1 VSYVCTSSHMF
12 YLSFFFFSSP
22 NFFPFLLSSLS
33 LFLRSCIFVL
43 PCRIV
48 HYVYFYFFLHS
59 NFFPSFHQLF
69 RLFPSGDYLILFSCT
84 HMRMIC
90 SLIHLQFSFLF
101 VYFSGGLR
109 VCWPQLCLYRPFC
122 IFERCP
128 DSNQSCCSK
137 QARY

>member
-1 VSYVCTSSHMF
+1 VFYVCTSIHMF
-12 YLSFFFFSSP
+12 YLSFSFFSSP

-48 HYVYFYFFLHS
+48 QYVYFYFPFLIS
-59 NFFPSFHQLF
+59 FYILTFFPPAFFPSADYTLF
-69 RLFPSGDYLILFSCT
+69 YSLVS

-90 SLIHLQFSFLF
+90 SLIHLQFFSFCIF
-101 VYFSGGLR
+101 FGRTR

-122 IFERCP
+122 IFERCL
-128 DSNQSCCSK
+128 DSNPES
-137 QARY
+137 